1 MHVRCVTWW
10 LLNIILLALAVFVR
24 SPSAYEALKSFNIL
38 QLPSRATLQSY
49 TGAFLHEPGA
59 SSQSIARQAKV
70 YKSFQAEE
78 VKQGKHE
85 PTSDGALIFD
95 EVKVVSSLLWNSRNQ
110 KLVGLAMTS
119 KEQASLHDV
128 YQMLD
133 GSETT
138 QQTSYILQFL
148 WRDLTSSFDIVGPY
162 FTYSGSLASKFI
174 LACVLE
180 TLRLF
185 QMHGFKTSVLV
196 CDGAASNLTT
206 IKATMGVH
214 GAFGMCSD
222 KNDPHRVEPCFIN
235 PFNPPNKVYWIICPS
250 HQVIINF
257 FLGLV

>member
-1 MHVRCVTWW
+1 M
-10 LLNIILLALAVFVR
+10 FVR
-24 SPSAYEALKSFNIL
+24 SPSAYEALKSFSIL
-38 QLPSRATLQSY
+38 QLPSRATLQAY
-49 TGAFLHEPGA
+49 TGAFLHDPGA
-59 SSQSIARQAKV
+59 SSQSIAQQAKM
-70 YKSFQAEE
+70 YKSFQAEK
-78 VKQGKHE
+78 VRQHQHE
-85 PTSDGALIFD
+85 PKADGALIFD

-119 KEQASLHDV
+119 KDQASLHDV

-133 GSETT
+133 GSETI

-162 FTYSGSLASKFI
+162 FTCGGSLASKFI

-206 IKATMGVH
+206 IKATMGIH
-214 GAFGMCSD
+214 GAFGSCND
-222 KNDPHRVEPCFIN
+222 TGDPHKVEPWFIN
-235 PFNPPNKVYWIICPS
+235 PFNPPNKIYWIICPS
-250 HQVIINF
+250 HQVILYF
-257 FLGLV
+257 G